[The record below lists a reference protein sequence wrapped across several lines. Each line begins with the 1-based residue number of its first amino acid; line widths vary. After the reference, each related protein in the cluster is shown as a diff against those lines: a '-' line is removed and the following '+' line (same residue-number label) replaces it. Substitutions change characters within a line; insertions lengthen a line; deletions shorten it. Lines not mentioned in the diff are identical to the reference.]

1 MRSMQERTKWMFAN
15 AIMDIITRKELSKI
29 RITELCEYCDTDRQT
44 FYYHFKDKY
53 DLVSWIYENDWKYSF
68 DHEAINFSKEQ
79 TLILLEQ
86 IKKKQFFYR
95 RAFEDSNQNSL
106 FSYMH
111 DTNRRI
117 TENIIKRRFQV
128 SELSSEQLF
137 AINYHAYAW
146 VCCLSEWVANK
157 CEPEPS
163 VYVHYLYDNSV
174 IIYEK
179 YPFK

>member
-1 MRSMQERTKWMFAN
+1 MRTMQERTKWMFAD
-15 AIMDIITRKELSKI
+15 AIMDIISKKELSKI

-53 DLVSWIYENDWKYSF
+53 DLVAWIYENDWKYSF
-68 DHEAINFSKEQ
+68 DHYAKDFSKEQ

-95 RAFEDSNQNSL
+95 KAFEDSNQNSL
-106 FSYMH
+106 FSYMRN
-111 DTNRRI
+111 TNRRI
-117 TENIIKRRFQV
+117 TENIAKRRFQID
-128 SELSSEQLF
+128 ELTDEQRF
-137 AINYHAYAW
+137 AINYHSYAW
-146 VCCLSEWVANK
+146 VCCLAEWVKNK

-163 VYVHYLYDNSV
+163 LYVNCLFDNSV

-179 YPFK
+179 HPFQ